1 MTGTNRISGIVEG
14 LTKGRAQVERERLG
28 DSAFVAADGNCISF
42 STEEGLWIYPV
53 HKVEEIEITGNEMM
67 FVLSCGVTYLV
78 KAHISILSLIAEVWE
93 SGRLRRIRAREGVEI
108 LRIVAKD

>member
-1 MTGTNRISGIVEG
+1 
-14 LTKGRAQVERERLG
+14 
-28 DSAFVAADGNCISF
+28 
-42 STEEGLWIYPV
+42 
-53 HKVEEIEITGNEMM
+53 MM